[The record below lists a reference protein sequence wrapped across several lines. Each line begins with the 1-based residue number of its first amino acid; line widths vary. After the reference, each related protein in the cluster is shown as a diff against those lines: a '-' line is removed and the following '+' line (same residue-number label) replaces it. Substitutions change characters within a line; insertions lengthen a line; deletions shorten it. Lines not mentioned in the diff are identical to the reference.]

1 MKQKGFPENP
11 GLYIAQ
17 REYDV
22 VLIKITGM
30 YPTLQVG
37 KCVYLSAMIGGNTI
51 KEAPKEIVDNIILFS
66 KNWEFSK
73 IESIDT
79 RVFPKTAFKVDG
91 NLDLGTDE
99 KLSLR
104 NTYYRLVQS
113 GVSSSKIIRA
123 LMYEYHVTMDEV
135 VRLIN
140 EFDLCQ
146 LLVRS
151 QII

>member
-91 NLDLGTDE
+91 NLNLGTDE

>member
-22 VLIKITGM
+22 ILIKITGM

>member
-1 MKQKGFPENP
+1 MKQKGFPETP

-22 VLIKITGM
+22 VLLKI
-30 YPTLQVG
+30 
-37 KCVYLSAMIGGNTI
+37 
-51 KEAPKEIVDNIILFS
+51 
-66 KNWEFSK
+66 NWEFSK

-79 RVFPKTAFKVDG
+79 RVFPKTAFKVNG

-104 NTYYRLVQS
+104 NTYYRFVQS

-123 LMYEYHVTMDEV
+123 LMYEYHVTMEQIIS
-135 VRLIN
+135 LIN
-140 EFDLCQ
+140 EFDAC
-146 LLVRS
+146 
-151 QII
+151 

>member
-73 IESIDT
+73 IENIDT

-135 VRLIN
+135 MRLIN

>member
-37 KCVYLSAMIGGNTI
+37 KCVYLSAMIGSNTI

-140 EFDLCQ
+140 EFDLC
-146 LLVRS
+146 
-151 QII
+151 

>member
-1 MKQKGFPENP
+1 MKQKGFPETP

-22 VLIKITGM
+22 VLLKITGM

-37 KCVYLSAMIGGNTI
+37 KCVYLSALIGGNTI
-51 KEAPKEIVDNIILFS
+51 KETPKEVVDNIILFS
-66 KNWEFSK
+66 KDWEFSK

-79 RVFPKTAFKVDG
+79 RVFPKTAFKVNG
-91 NLDLGTDE
+91 SLDLGTDE

-104 NTYYRLVQS
+104 NTYYRFVQS

-123 LMYEYHVTMDEV
+123 LMYEYHVTMEQAIS
-135 VRLIN
+135 LIN
-140 EFDLCQ
+140 EFDACQ
-146 LLVRS
+146 LQDHS
-151 QII
+151 

>member
-73 IESIDT
+73 IENIDT